1 MAKSRG
7 KNFAVK
13 LFTNTHTHSPNSNS
27 LTQRVKESGERENGN
42 MNEYEMYSE
51 RTKSETKRSEAALK
65 SFLHEI

>member
-13 LFTNTHTHSPNSNS
+13 LFTNTQTHTVPTQTHS

-51 RTKSETKRSEAALK
+51 RTKSETKRNEAML
-65 SFLHEI
+65 L